1 MFMVDQYF
9 VPPQE
14 VKKKKKQ
21 KTGNLTENIFIKA

>member
-14 VKKKKKQ
+14 VKKKKQ

>member
-9 VPPQE
+9 VLPQE
-14 VKKKKKQ
+14 VKKKKNH

>member
-9 VPPQE
+9 VLPQE
-14 VKKKKKQ
+14 VKKKNH